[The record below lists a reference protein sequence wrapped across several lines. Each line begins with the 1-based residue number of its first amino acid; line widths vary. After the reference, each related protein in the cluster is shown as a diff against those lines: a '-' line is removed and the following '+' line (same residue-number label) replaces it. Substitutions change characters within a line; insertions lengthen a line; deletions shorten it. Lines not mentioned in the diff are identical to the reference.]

1 MGCDHCSHP
10 LWAGI
15 KCSQC
20 GRWYDECRT
29 CGKRGCEEC
38 MKAGLKQA
46 WENYQE
52 ALKEFDCPRCGHNCR
67 REWQGLT
74 EEDLSVC
81 DEDGVILARYW
92 EGILNKQLRHFATLI
107 EERLQHSLCRE
118 WQKLTDT
125 EIGMEYVKWDAT
137 PGVSMADFARA
148 IEQAVRSKNK

>member
-1 MGCDHCSHP
+1 MGCEHCSHP

-52 ALKEFDCPRCGHNCR
+52 AIKRFDRPRCGHNCC
-67 REWQGLT
+67 REWQG
-74 EEDLSVC
+74 
-81 DEDGVILARYW
+81 
-92 EGILNKQLRHFATLI
+92 
-107 EERLQHSLCRE
+107 
-118 WQKLTDT
+118 LTDT
-125 EIGMEYVKWDAT
+125 EIGMLYVKWDAT
-137 PGVSMADFARA
+137 PDASVPDFARA
-148 IEQAVRSKNK
+148 IEAALKEKNK

>member
-1 MGCDHCSHP
+1 MMACEHSSHP

-52 ALKEFDCPRCGHNCR
+52 ALKEFECPRCGHCCK
-67 REWQGLT
+67 Q
-74 EEDLSVC
+74 EE
-81 DEDGVILARYW
+81 
-92 EGILNKQLRHFATLI
+92 
-107 EERLQHSLCRE
+107 
-118 WQKLTDT
+118 QKLRRLHAANQ
-125 EIGMEYVKWDAT
+125 ELLEALKQCAVLIHGGNRQGDAAIT
-137 PGVSMADFARA
+137 AARA
-148 IEQAVRSKNK
+148 VIAKAEGA

>member
-1 MGCDHCSHP
+1 MACEHCSHP

-67 REWQGLT
+67 REWKGLT
-74 EEDLSVC
+74 DEEAAACWSTSAV
-81 DEDGVILARYW
+81 ETW
-92 EGILNKQLRHFATLI
+92 K
-107 EERLQHSLCRE
+107 
-118 WQKLTDT
+118 
-125 EIGMEYVKWDAT
+125 
-137 PGVSMADFARA
+137 A
-148 IEQAVRSKNK
+148 IEAALKEKNK